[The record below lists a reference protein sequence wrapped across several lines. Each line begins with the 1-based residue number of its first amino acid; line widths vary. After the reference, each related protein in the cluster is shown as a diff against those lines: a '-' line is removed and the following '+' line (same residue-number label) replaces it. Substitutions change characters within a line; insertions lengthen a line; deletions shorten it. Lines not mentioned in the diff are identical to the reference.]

1 MSKPIKPRDAA
12 SFTSTYAQSQE
23 ALAAMIAPGGGRF
36 MAVRVEEM
44 FRLFRLPI
52 PPNRAYIHTII
63 FLTSGEANMTI
74 GSEKCTIHENQCLV
88 VPAGQVFSFDKPDV
102 NTGFLCSFQNDFLV
116 EKFGQESFLKDFV
129 FLSIWGN
136 PVVTFSPDQASWMA
150 VLMDRMQTEYA
161 ASGIKHAEILQAQLV
176 ALLYEINRAYQIEN
190 IYFDTL
196 SKKDTDRSARIVHQF
211 RALLTSEITRVHEV
225 AEYARMMHISPNHL
239 NKTVR
244 AVTGKSPVN
253 WITESIVLEAKV
265 LLGQTNMPVN
275 EIAASL
281 GLFDASYFSRLFKK
295 QTGMTPLAFRKM
307 IEKS

>member
-12 SFTSTYAQSQE
+12 SFSSKYAQSQD

-102 NTGFLCSFQNDFLV
+102 NTGFLCSFQDEFLV
-116 EKFGQESFLKDFV
+116 EKFSQEAFLKDFG
-129 FLSIWGN
+129 FLRIWGN
-136 PVVTFSPDQASWMA
+136 PVINFSPEQASWMA

-161 ASGIKHAEILQAQLV
+161 ASGIKQAEILQSQLV
-176 ALLYEINRAYQIEN
+176 ALLYEINRAYNAEN
-190 IYFDTL
+190 VHFD
-196 SKKDTDRSARIVHQF
+196 SPGIKDPGRSARIVHQF
-211 RALLTSEITRVHEV
+211 RALLTTEISHVHEV
-225 AEYARMMHISPNHL
+225 AEYARLLHISPNHL
-239 NKTVR
+239 NKTVS
-244 AVTGKSPVN
+244 AVTGKSPVR
-253 WITESIVLEAKV
+253 WITDTLVLEAKV
-265 LLGQTNMPVN
+265 LLGQTNMSVN

-281 GLFDASYFSRLFKK
+281 GLFDASYFSRMFKK
-295 QTGMTPLAFRKM
+295 QTGTTPLAFRKM